1 MSLKAKCKLFK
12 ADLHNMTPEVMAQAG
27 KNVEAIVEGCGMVLG
42 DPARAQREGKTC
54 VTAHNYRAGGC
65 MQAPGGR
72 CADIRPSE
80 RSVAIEIDAIVDWH
94 EGCRGL
100 DVCGRIA
107 ACADAKKDL
116 ECAYDMA
123 HLSMSSTARG
133 GTAANMSTNLM
144 HSCNSLLTAGWYGEE
159 PSQEVLFAAY
169 DHVAADRKEGHRPSS
184 EYNSAAGYFAGA
196 DGAHMWASR
205 WRRSRA
211 AGTPSRCST
220 SALTRP
226 LPRRGSPSRA
236 AIILV
241 QPKRRARP
249 LTASASRSL
258 APIAAR
264 RHASTNTRRQRR
276 RCCSWANHCA
286 SRRRRQACSSTEM
299 QVHRLYRS
307 HTGPHSLL

>member
-169 DHVAADRKEGHRPSS
+169 DHMWLPIARKGTARRLSTIRQQATLRVPT
-184 EYNSAAGYFAGA
+184 ARTCGRA
-196 DGAHMWASR
+196 DG
-205 WRRSRA
+205 
-211 AGTPSRCST
+211 G
-220 SALTRP
+220 ALAP
-226 LPRRGSPSRA
+226 
-236 AIILV
+236 
-241 QPKRRARP
+241 RARQ
-249 LTASASRSL
+249 AD
-258 APIAAR
+258 AALR
-264 RHASTNTRRQRR
+264 
-276 RCCSWANHCA
+276 
-286 SRRRRQACSSTEM
+286 
-299 QVHRLYRS
+299 
-307 HTGPHSLL
+307 P